1 MAMAIDLGVIGK
13 GCLVEY
19 TKYLYSA
26 CNDSKEFSFCFARKK
41 LSDTTVQCRSTL
53 NSSSQKVLF
62 LFTQQCL

>member
-1 MAMAIDLGVIGK
+1 MAIDLGVIGK
-13 GCLVEY
+13 SCLVEY
-19 TKYLYSA
+19 IQNTYTLPVMIQRNLVFVSP
-26 CNDSKEFSFCFARKK
+26 EKK